1 METNSQW
8 IDVTTEDGTFGAY
21 LSLPRGGKGPGIVLL
36 QEIFGVNQHI
46 RNVAD
51 QYAADGYVV
60 IAPDLFWRA
69 DARIELAYDEAGW
82 KRAVELMNG
91 LDFDKAQTDIA
102 ATVKALRAQEG
113 TAGQKIASIGYCMGG
128 LLSYRTAADGL
139 VDTAVAYYG
148 GGIQNGLDRADE
160 IKVPVLMHFGSADS
174 HIPNEAVK
182 AIAERFEGVES
193 VEIHVYQGAEHGFN
207 CNHRDSY
214 NQHAA
219 AEAHGHTLVF
229 LSEQL

>member
-8 IDVTTEDGTFGAY
+8 IEVTTDDGTFGAY

-60 IAPDLFWRA
+60 IAPDLFWR
-69 DARIELAYDEAGW
+69 DGARIELGYDESGW
-82 KRAVELMNG
+82 KRAVELMTAM
-91 LDFDKAQTDIA
+91 DFAKAQTDIG
-102 ATVKALRAQEG
+102 ATIEVLRAHEG
-113 TAGQKIASIGYCMGG
+113 TAGQNIAALGYCMGG
-128 LLSYRTAADGL
+128 RLAYHTAANGL

-148 GGIQNGLDRADE
+148 GGIQNSLDRADE
-160 IKVPVLMHFGSADS
+160 IKVPVLMHFGNADS
-174 HIPNEAVK
+174 HIPLDAVK
-182 AIAERFEGVES
+182 SIAERFEGNS
-193 VEIHVYQGAEHGFN
+193 AVEIHVYDGAEHGFN
-207 CNHRDSY
+207 CNHRESY
-214 NQHAA
+214 QQRAA